1 MRMFRLPRQY
11 PHHTWC
17 KNKNK
22 VTNNLNL
29 KTMIK
34 KLSEIKSQD
43 LTKAMNTNSLVGGGA
58 MKTEDIKTFGL
69 IEKFDVQTS
78 LVAKTRRDSTS
89 GEFVPIL
96 DENGSE
102 IMQNIS
108 FPVVT
113 GSVNGI
119 AGSTIALSPFLRGV
133 GCVGKLNDTQLN
145 QILEVFG
152 ENEVPVVYELINNR
166 KYLKAVNGKPVG
178 KPTTKGKNNK

>member
-1 MRMFRLPRQY
+1 M
-11 PHHTWC
+11 
-17 KNKNK
+17 
-22 VTNNLNL
+22 
-29 KTMIK
+29 K
-34 KLSEIKSQD
+34 KLNEIKSQD

-58 MKTEDIKTFGL
+58 MKTKDIKSFGL

-96 DENGSE
+96 DESGNE

-133 GCVGKLNDTQLN
+133 GCIGKLNDTQLN

-152 ENEVPVVYELINNR
+152 DSEIPVIYELINNR
-166 KYLKAVNGKPVG
+166 KYLKAVKGTAAS

>member
-1 MRMFRLPRQY
+1 M
-11 PHHTWC
+11 
-17 KNKNK
+17 
-22 VTNNLNL
+22 V
-29 KTMIK
+29 K

-43 LTKAMNTNSLVGGGA
+43 LTKAMNTNSLVGGSV
-58 MKTEDIKTFGL
+58 MQTEDIKTFGL

-133 GCVGKLNDTQLN
+133 GCIGKLNDTQLN
-145 QILEVFG
+145 QILEIFG

-166 KYLKAVNGKPVG
+166 KYLKAVNGEPASKPAS
-178 KPTTKGKNNK
+178 KPTPKGKNNK

>member
-1 MRMFRLPRQY
+1 M
-11 PHHTWC
+11 
-17 KNKNK
+17 
-22 VTNNLNL
+22 
-29 KTMIK
+29 K
-34 KLSEIKSQD
+34 KLNEVKSQD
-43 LTKAMNTNSLVGGGA
+43 LTKAMNTNALVGGNA
-58 MKTEDIKTFGL
+58 IQTADIKSFGL

-78 LVAKTRRDSTS
+78 LVAKTRRDATS

-96 DENGSE
+96 DESGNE
-102 IMQNIS
+102 IMQNIT

-133 GCVGKLNDTQLN
+133 GCIGKLNDTQLN

-152 ENEVPVVYELINNR
+152 EKEIPVVYELINNR
-166 KYLKAVNGKPVG
+166 KYLKATKGAAAS

>member
-1 MRMFRLPRQY
+1 M
-11 PHHTWC
+11 
-17 KNKNK
+17 
-22 VTNNLNL
+22 V
-29 KTMIK
+29 K
-34 KLSEIKSQD
+34 KLNEIKSQD

-96 DENGSE
+96 DESGNE

-113 GSVNGI
+113 GSVNGV

-133 GCVGKLNDTQLN
+133 GCIGKLNDTQLN

-152 ENEVPVVYELINNR
+152 DSEIPVVYELINNR
-166 KYLKAVNGKPVG
+166 KYLKAVNGTAAS

>member
-1 MRMFRLPRQY
+1 M
-11 PHHTWC
+11 
-17 KNKNK
+17 
-22 VTNNLNL
+22 
-29 KTMIK
+29 K
-34 KLSEIKSQD
+34 KLNEVKSQD

-58 MKTEDIKTFGL
+58 MKTKDVKTFGL

-96 DENGSE
+96 DESGNE

-152 ENEVPVVYELINNR
+152 DSEIPVIYELINNR
-166 KYLKAVNGKPVG
+166 KYLKAVKGTAAS

>member
-1 MRMFRLPRQY
+1 
-11 PHHTWC
+11 
-17 KNKNK
+17 
-22 VTNNLNL
+22 
-29 KTMIK
+29 MIK
-34 KLSEIKSQD
+34 KLNEIKSQD
-43 LTKAMNTNSLVGGGA
+43 LTKAMNTNALVGGGA
-58 MKTEDIKTFGL
+58 MQTEDIKTFGL

-78 LVAKTRRDSTS
+78 LVAKTSKDPVSK
-89 GEFVPIL
+89 EFVPIL
-96 DENGSE
+96 DESGNE

-113 GSVNGI
+113 GSVNGV
-119 AGSTIALSPFLRGV
+119 AGSTIALSPFLRGI

-166 KYLKAVNGKPVG
+166 KYLKAAKGTAASSTAASKPTAS

>member
-1 MRMFRLPRQY
+1 M
-11 PHHTWC
+11 
-17 KNKNK
+17 
-22 VTNNLNL
+22 V
-29 KTMIK
+29 K
-34 KLSEIKSQD
+34 KLNEIKSQD
-43 LTKAMNTNSLVGGGA
+43 LTKAMNTNALVGGNA
-58 MKTEDIKTFGL
+58 IHTEDIKSFGL

-96 DENGSE
+96 DESGNE
-102 IMQNIS
+102 IMQNIT

-113 GSVNGI
+113 GSVNGV

-133 GCVGKLNDTQLN
+133 GCIGKLNDTQLN

-152 ENEVPVVYELINNR
+152 DNEVSVIYEKINNR
-166 KYLKAVNGKPVG
+166 KYLKAVKSKVES